1 MFWLKKKTQVTGYG
15 IFEYVYSN
23 NCESLKYLFCFFVTN
38 LNKICNVIFLRNY
51 IFLYL

>member
-23 NCESLKYLFCFFVTN
+23 NCESLEAHILFF
-38 LNKICNVIFLRNY
+38 CN
-51 IFLYL
+51 